1 MNKDFEAE
9 LDYATGGIKG
19 HISPHLLQ
27 KGHIQLEIMAAI
39 INTATNE
46 LIEEVIEKV
55 KRGEIHP

>member
-1 MNKDFEAE
+1 MNKDFEAK
-9 LDYATGGIKG
+9 LDYATGGI
-19 HISPHLLQ
+19 